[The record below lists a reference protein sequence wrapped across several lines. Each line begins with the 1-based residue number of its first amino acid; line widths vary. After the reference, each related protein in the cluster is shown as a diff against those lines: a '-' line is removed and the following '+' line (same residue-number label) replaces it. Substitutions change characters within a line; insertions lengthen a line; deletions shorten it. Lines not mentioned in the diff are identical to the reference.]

1 MFKEKGY
8 KIYVAAKNDFGANM
22 PCIPNCDVFY
32 DIPFERN
39 PLSIDNIKAY
49 KILKKIIDDEKFDII
64 ECNTPVGGVLGRL
77 AARHTRKTGTKVI
90 YIAHGFHFFKGS
102 GILSWLVYYPIEK
115 LLSYITDTLITINGE
130 DYKIAKKK
138 LHAKK
143 TLLFNGIGCD
153 IKKIEAC
160 VSDRSTVRKKI
171 GIADDDIMLLSVGEL
186 IERKNHKTML
196 RVLSKINNPAV
207 HYVIAG
213 GGVLE
218 KELKRIAKEMGI
230 ASNVHF
236 LGFCTDIPQILK
248 AADIF
253 CFPSYQEGLPV
264 ALAEAMAAQ
273 LPVVASKI
281 RGNTDLMVCEKGG
294 YLCEADDVDGFAE
307 KVKKLI
313 NNPDLRKS
321 MGQFNRS
328 LIKKYDLESVK
339 EKMSSVF
346 FEEV

>member
-8 KIYVAAKNDFGANM
+8 KVYVAARNDFGANM

-39 PLSIDNIKAY
+39 PFDKNNIKAY
-49 KILKKIIDDEKFDII
+49 TMLKKLIEEEKFDII

-77 AARHTRKTGTKVI
+77 AAYPARKTGTKVI

-102 GILSWLVYYPIEK
+102 GIFSWLIYYPIEK
-115 LLSYITDTLITINGE
+115 LLSHITDTLITINGE
-130 DYKIAKKK
+130 DYKIAAEKF
-138 LHAKK
+138 HAKK
-143 TLLFNGIGCD
+143 ILYINGIGCD
-153 IKKIEAC
+153 IKKIEDC
-160 VSDRSTVRKKI
+160 VSDRSAVRKKI
-171 GIADDDIMLLSVGEL
+171 GITENDIMLLSVGEL

-196 RVLSKINNPAV
+196 RALSKIKNPSV

-218 KELKRIAKEMGI
+218 KELKQITKEMGI
-230 ASNVHF
+230 ANNVHF

-264 ALAEAMAAQ
+264 ALAEAMAAT

-294 YLCEADDVDGFAE
+294 YLCKADDADDFAKKLE
-307 KVKKLI
+307 KLI
-313 NNPDLRKS
+313 NNPNLRMN
-321 MGQFNRS
+321 MGKFNRNY
-328 LIKKYDLESVK
+328 IQKYDLESVK
-339 EKMSSVF
+339 EKMSSIF